1 MIKLSYRPTNH
12 ELYLSISFQTFTPFF
27 TKILFYFVCYS
38 AALVWHGSFSQLFV
52 VPFLTLSVY
61 VLSVV
66 RAFCFTLYTYFLRTR
81 GTLPEVLFPLCFPLQ
96 QTTSNGIGYRMK
108 YCIFYGFATNTVHVR
123 NHNNHDN
130 IFTLPWSVL
139 SLHIDDASR
148 HHTRHD
154 LASRYPL
161 HWHLHDLAVYLTR
174 CTFSLLVIAMQV
186 RQFVLLVFLLRIHLL
201 RLHLKNSRDFAFDT
215 MC

>member
-1 MIKLSYRPTNH
+1 MIQLSYRPTNH
-12 ELYLSISFQTFTPFF
+12 KLYLSISFQTFTLLP
-27 TKILFYFVCYS
+27 YS

-66 RAFCFTLYTYFLRTR
+66 RAFCFTLYIYICISTYFLRTK
-81 GTLPEVLFPLCFPLQ
+81 GTLLEVLFPLPFPLQ
-96 QTTSNGIGYRMK
+96 QTTSNGIGYPMK
-108 YCIFYGFATNTVHVR
+108 YCIFYGFATNTLHVR

-139 SLHIDDASR
+139 SMLHIDDASR
-148 HHTRHD
+148 HHTRLD

-161 HWHLHDLAVYLTR
+161 HWHLHYLAVYLTR
-174 CTFSLLVIAMQV
+174 CTFSLLLVIAMQV
-186 RQFVLLVFLLRIHLL
+186 RKFGLLVFLLRIHLL